1 MRDYSKTSQEVIKD
15 ELMQLR
21 TAILENLARF
31 GRNATGETGRSLR
44 VQMNAG
50 GGTLFGRSFFST
62 LEVGRGPTRDFTPHN
77 PTLFQRILQWVQAK
91 GIYPDDQRKT
101 QTSLAIAITK
111 RIHKS
116 GTMLFRKKQR
126 QDIYS
131 TAVQRAIKNINA
143 RLLEEAVT
151 IVSNIHLHLSE
162 TYQ

>member
-1 MRDYSKTSQEVIKD
+1 MADLAKTSREVIIE
-15 ELMQLR
+15 ELSTLR
-21 TAILENLARF
+21 ATILQNLAKY

-44 VQMNAG
+44 IQLNPDG
-50 GGTLFGRSFFST
+50 GALMGRTFFST
-62 LEVGRGPTRDFTPHN
+62 LEVGRGPTRDFTPHT
-77 PTLFQRILQWVQAK
+77 PTLFQRILTWVKAK
-91 GIYPDDQRKT
+91 GVYPDDPTMT

-131 TAVQRAIKNINA
+131 TAVQRAIKSINQ
-143 RLLEEAVT
+143 RLLDEAVKQ
-151 IVSNIHLHLSE
+151 VSNIHLHLSE

>member
-1 MRDYSKTSQEVIKD
+1 MSDYSKTSQEVIRD

-21 TAILENLARF
+21 TAILENLARY

-44 VQMNAG
+44 IQLNPDG
-50 GGTLFGRSFFST
+50 GALMGRTFFST
-62 LEVGRGPTRDFTPHN
+62 LEVGRGPTRDFTPHT
-77 PTLFQRILQWVQAK
+77 PTLFQRILTWVKAK
-91 GIYPDDQRKT
+91 GVYPDDPTMT

-131 TAVQRAIKNINA
+131 SAVQRAIKSINQ
-143 RLLEEAVT
+143 RLLDEAVKQ
-151 IVSNIHLHLSE
+151 VSNIHLHLSE

>member
-1 MRDYSKTSQEVIKD
+1 MRDYYKTSQEVIKD

-44 VQMNAG
+44 VQMNAD
-50 GGTLFGRSFFST
+50 GGTLFGRAFFST
-62 LEVGRGPTRDFTPHN
+62 LEVGRGPTRDFTPHT
-77 PTLFQRILQWVQAK
+77 PTLLQRILTWVQAK
-91 GIYPDDQRKT
+91 GIYPDDPKQT
-101 QTSLAIAITK
+101 QTSLAYAITK

-116 GTMLFRKKQR
+116 GTMLFRKKER

-131 TAVQRAIKNINA
+131 SAVQRAIKGINV
-143 RLLEEAVT
+143 RLLEEAQKQVN
-151 IVSNIHLHLSE
+151 NIHLHLSE